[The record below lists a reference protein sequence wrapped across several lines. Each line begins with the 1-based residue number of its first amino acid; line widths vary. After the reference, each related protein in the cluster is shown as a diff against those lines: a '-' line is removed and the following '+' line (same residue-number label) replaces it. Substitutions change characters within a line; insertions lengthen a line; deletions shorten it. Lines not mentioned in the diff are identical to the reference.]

1 MLTTEQLNQANYL
14 LIKAM
19 KILSKVNEVEPQKKR
34 ETAKQRQARIQAK
47 IEAHLSKHR

>member
-1 MLTTEQLNQANYL
+1 MLTTEQLNQVAFYNAK
-14 LIKAM
+14 IAR
-19 KILSKVNEVEPQKKR
+19 ILSKANEVEPQKKR